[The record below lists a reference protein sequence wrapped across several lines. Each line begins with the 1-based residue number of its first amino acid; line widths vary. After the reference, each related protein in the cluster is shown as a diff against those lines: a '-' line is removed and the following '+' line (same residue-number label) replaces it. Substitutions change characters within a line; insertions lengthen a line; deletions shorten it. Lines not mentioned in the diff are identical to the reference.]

1 MPSQAHRLLV
11 LLAPLLFLGACG
23 PTREQATAHLL
34 NQRLQE
40 KLGADIAANRV
51 ALETLP
57 AGAKVTFLD
66 TSSTSTPGR
75 LQVSDPG
82 AGSVRAS
89 VIESLLDP
97 SLMRIG
103 VTDTSALLPEQKAER
118 TRDLTQY
125 IQSMQLGSTLQ
136 PAEPP
141 AAQPSGPA
149 GMALT
154 INVQCPHRNDGSG
167 YDSGIRKPAC
177 F

>member
-1 MPSQAHRLLV
+1 MPSQAHRLVV
-11 LLAPLLFLGACG
+11 LLAPLLCLAACG
-23 PTREQATAHLL
+23 PTREQATAGLL

-40 KLGADIAANRV
+40 QLDADVKGNRV

-57 AGAKVTFLD
+57 TGARVTFLD
-66 TSSTSTPGR
+66 TSSTPGGLQDPDPSLGST
-75 LQVSDPG
+75 
-82 AGSVRAS
+82 RAS
-89 VIESLLDP
+89 VIEALLDP

-103 VTDTSALLPEQKAER
+103 VTDTSVLPPDEKAAR

-136 PAEPP
+136 PAESPE
-141 AAQPSGPA
+141 AQPSGPGPA
-149 GMALT
+149 GMRLT

-167 YDSGIRKPAC
+167 YDSGVRKPAC